1 MIVLLRLG
9 ALMVFDLLE
18 TKKNLLAATVATA
31 VLCGF
36 APAYGQE
43 IPPKSTMTQSILSGN
58 FKEAYQVAEKEAENG
73 DKEAQFNLA
82 LFYYHG
88 IGVPQ
93 NFEFALRWANMS
105 ALQGYKKAAAARP
118 PIMDKLEP
126 DTILAAM
133 TWVRQRL
140 IKAAEAGDNISLVM
154 LSNSFA
160 TDFGFGDAKES
171 YYWASLAVA
180 SGLTE
185 AKRRRDALVKELK
198 AADFKEVQDRSAEWF
213 SKFRKS
219 ST

>member
-1 MIVLLRLG
+1 MLFGLWEAKSRL
-9 ALMVFDLLE
+9 V
-18 TKKNLLAATVATA
+18 AATVSAA
-31 VLCGF
+31 VLF
-36 APAYGQE
+36 TFPPSYGQE
-43 IPPKSTMTQSILSGN
+43 IPPKSSMTQSILSGN
-58 FKEAYQVAEKEAENG
+58 FKEAYQLSEKEAENG
-73 DKEAQFNLA
+73 DREAQFNLS

-93 NFEFALRWANMS
+93 NFEYALRWATMS

-118 PIMDKLEP
+118 PMMEKLEP
-126 DTILAAM
+126 DTVLAAM

-140 IKAAEAGDNISLVM
+140 IKAAEGGDNISLVM

-160 TDFGFGDAKES
+160 TEFGFGDPKES

-180 SGLTE
+180 SGRTE

-198 AADFKEVQDRSAEWF
+198 AADFKEVQDRSSEWF

-219 ST
+219 PT

>member
-1 MIVLLRLG
+1 MGVW
-9 ALMVFDLLE
+9 MVFRLFE
-18 TKKNLLAATVATA
+18 VKKTLFAATVATT
-31 VLCGF
+31 VLWNLV
-36 APAYGQE
+36 PSHGQE
-43 IPPKSTMTQSILSGN
+43 IPAKSTMTQSILSGN
-58 FKEAYQVAEKEAENG
+58 FKEAYQTAEKDAEIG
-73 DKEAQFNLA
+73 DKEAQFNIA

-93 NFEFALRWANMS
+93 NFEYALRWANMA
-105 ALQGYKKAAAARP
+105 ALQGYKKASAARP
-118 PIMDKLEP
+118 PIMEKLEP

-140 IKAAEAGDNISLVM
+140 IKAAEGGDNIALVM

-160 TDFGFGDAKES
+160 TEFGFGDPKES

-180 SGLTE
+180 SGRTE
-185 AKRRRDALVKELK
+185 AKRRRDALVKDLK
-198 AADFKEVQDRSAEWF
+198 AAEFKEVQDRSAEWF